1 MMFCRVVRT
10 SAAEDWQQ
18 VAVVQQHQHSTS
30 SSSSLREQQLQ
41 YAEVL
46 QPAADPS
53 VQRCLAALYPSQPPA
68 GANSS
73 SSSSSHSSSSSVKTW
88 LQGLLGLPG
97 AADGEATGVWLPT
110 RCLQLLELLHAVLPQ
125 HTLIAA
131 DFDALPDVV
140 VPGRNAPLVSGRKGA
155 GVTVDYDTVLVPW
168 GAADIFFPTDFD
180 SLASLYKAAAEN
192 GPQLYAADAAAVA
205 AAEASG
211 GRKAARSSGGSS
223 SKQQR
228 QAASSAV
235 SCSHSPTAEFM
246 AAFAEAKQTR
256 LLSGYNPL
264 VQDWQNTRV
273 FVGNSHRSRQ

>member
-1 MMFCRVVRT
+1 
-10 SAAEDWQQ
+10 
-18 VAVVQQHQHSTS
+18 VAVVQKQQQGTS
-30 SSSSLREQQLQ
+30 SSSSSSSLQ
-41 YAEVL
+41 ELQPHYAEVL
-46 QPAADPS
+46 QPATDPL
-53 VQRCLAALYPSQPPA
+53 VQRCLAALYPSHLNA
-68 GANSS
+68 GTDSS
-73 SSSSSHSSSSSVKTW
+73 SSSSSGSSSSVKSW

-97 AADGEATGVWLPT
+97 ADSEPTDVWLPT

-140 VPGRNAPLVSGRKGA
+140 VPGRNAPLVSGRQGA
-155 GVTVDYDTVLVPW
+155 GVTADYDTVLVPW

-180 SLASLYKAAAEN
+180 SLASLYAAAAGS
-192 GPQLYAADAAAVA
+192 GPQLYEAEAAAVA
-205 AAEASG
+205 AAEAKG
-211 GRKAARSSGGSS
+211 CRRAGRSSSS
-223 SKQQR
+223 SNSKQQ

-273 FVGNSHRSRQ
+273 FVGESGRTEKEL